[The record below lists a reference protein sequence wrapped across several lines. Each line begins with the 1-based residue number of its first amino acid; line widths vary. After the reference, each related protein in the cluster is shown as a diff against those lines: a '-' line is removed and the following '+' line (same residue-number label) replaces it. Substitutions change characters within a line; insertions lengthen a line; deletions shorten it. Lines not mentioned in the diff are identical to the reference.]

1 MVMWPLYR
9 GSGSLVGPVGARPR
23 ERGHRPHHL
32 GRRVATAQEIVAE
45 TRSGPPAVPAQGG
58 GAGGAAGLQAPLR
71 LGGLLEGG
79 GHGGRGQVA
88 RNALLE
94 ELLAEAATADAAAP
108 GARLGPEAR
117 GGRVRHGTG

>member
-32 GRRVATAQEIVAE
+32 GRRGATAQEIVAE
-45 TRSGPPAVPAQGG
+45 TRRGPPAGPAGEGGRGG
-58 GAGGAAGLQAPLR
+58 GQAAPASLQAPLR

-94 ELLAEAATADAAAP
+94 ELLAEAATADA
-108 GARLGPEAR
+108 
-117 GGRVRHGTG
+117 

>member
-45 TRSGPPAVPAQGG
+45 TRSGPPAVPAQEGG
-58 GAGGAAGLQAPLR
+58 QAAAASLQAPLR
-71 LGGLLEGG
+71 LGRLLEGG

-88 RNALLE
+88 RNALLRSSWRRRR
-94 ELLAEAATADAAAP
+94 LPMRRPRARDSAQKRAKDASS
-108 GARLGPEAR
+108 
-117 GGRVRHGTG
+117 T